1 MRYRGQYET
10 FSFVENISDSMA
22 NIIGHSLILDVDYM
36 KTKAIRLQCRVQP
49 DTVDYKAVEW
59 YSDATKLIQELYGD
73 NWQLFVDL
81 LAATSP
87 RQSVKRN
94 WRQSAAI
101 LAAYIDRE
109 NRPKRFGDL
118 LGDVMRSHLNNVVR
132 ALQQRP
138 INGPKVSRFAANL
151 KGDLDVVTIDTW
163 ICKAYAI
170 EHKALTTSLYNRLEQ
185 KIRADGE
192 RQGIAAANWQA
203 VIWYTVRRLAGKR
216 VKSFVSVY
224 QSIFCETPY
233 FAFMADS
240 K

>member
-1 MRYRGQYET
+1 
-10 FSFVENISDSMA
+10 
-22 NIIGHSLILDVDYM
+22 M
-36 KTKAIRLQCRVQP
+36 KTKTIRLQCRVKP
-49 DTVDYKAVEW
+49 DDVDYKAVNW

-94 WRQSAAI
+94 WQQSAAI

-109 NRPKRFGDL
+109 ARPIRFGDL
-118 LGDVMRSHLNNVVR
+118 LGDVMYSHLNNVVR

-138 INGPKVSRFAANL
+138 ISGPKVSRFAANL
-151 KGDLDVVTIDTW
+151 KGNLDVVTIDVW
-163 ICKAYAI
+163 ICKAYGI
-170 EHKALTTSLYNRLEQ
+170 DHKALTTSVYNRLETRIQ
-185 KIRADGE
+185 SDAG

-203 VIWYTVRRLAGKR
+203 VLWFTVRRLAGKR

-224 QSIFCETPY
+224 RSI
-233 FAFMADS
+233 MAE
-240 K
+240 